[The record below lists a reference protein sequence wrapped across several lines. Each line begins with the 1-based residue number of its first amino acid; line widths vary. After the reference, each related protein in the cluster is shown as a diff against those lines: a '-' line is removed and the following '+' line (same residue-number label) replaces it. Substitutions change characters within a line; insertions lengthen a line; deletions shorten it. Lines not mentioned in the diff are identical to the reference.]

1 MGLFDH
7 NDRAII
13 HSIEQGF
20 SRVEALLRLVLRRE
34 SNLINEGT
42 HIMSLLDDIEA
53 AENATIEK
61 LTTISNAQTAVKTAL
76 DAQTAKIAELTSDLA
91 AAGTDQGR
99 LQAVLDKA
107 NAILASTD
115 NAATAEAALA
125 GTPHDAPA
133 PPVEEPSEPVITSI
147 SPTNGAVAGG
157 DTVSISGGGF
167 TDATDVSFGG
177 VAGTNLTVNNDT
189 SISVTTPAGTA
200 GDATVVVTTPV
211 GISAPGVFT
220 YA

>member
-1 MGLFDH
+1 MGMFDH

-13 HSIEQGF
+13 LSIEQGF
-20 SRVEALLRLVLRRE
+20 NRIESLLRLVLRRE

-42 HIMSLLDDIEA
+42 HIMTVLDDIQADQDATNA
-53 AENATIEK
+53 A
-61 LTTISNAQTAVKTAL
+61 LTNETDVVTAVKTAL
-76 DAQTAKIAELTSDLA
+76 DKQTAKIAELLSDLA
-91 AAGTDQGR
+91 AAGVDAGR
-99 LQAVLDKA
+99 LDAVKA
-107 NAILASTD
+107 KGEAILATT
-115 NAATAEAALA
+115 NNLTTALA
-125 GTPHDAPA
+125 AIANTDKAA
-133 PPVEEPSEPVITSI
+133 PPADPSEPVITSI
-147 SPTNGAVAGG
+147 SPASGAVAGG

-167 TDATDVSFGG
+167 TGATDVSFGN
-177 VAGTNLTVNNDT
+177 VAGTGLTVNSDT